1 MHDNESFYK
10 IGNHD
15 FFEPGYEIR
24 INRTIM
30 FESGN
35 ADLSPYAGLPVEEL
49 QAMLK
54 DSAAAERGF
63 FARLQETAQEWEQHS
78 AKTLL
83 LEKAIE
89 VARVPAVQHTSNQ
102 WQKGVGGESGEISN
116 MVYRMTYALKEI
128 TKYDP
133 ATEQRQSN
141 GYSVTWSVYALG
153 AAQSRYGAQIAGQ
166 NKSFLDRAAAEKYL
180 QGRIKTYAHLFT
192 ELSPPIPPE
201 HAQHF
206 IVNGQLLPGYT
217 LQGQEPQ
224 QYRAAAEISEGGV
237 SASRR
242 EKQSVLGKLSASKAE
257 GKEAPAVLP
266 KKERGPEL

>member
-1 MHDNESFYK
+1 MPDKESFYK

-30 FESGN
+30 FESEN
-35 ADLSPYAGLPVEEL
+35 ADLSPFVGQSVEEL

-54 DSAAAERGF
+54 ESAAAERGF
-63 FARLQETAQEWEQHS
+63 FASLQQTAQEWEKYS

-102 WQKGVGGESGEISN
+102 WQKSEDGAGSEISN

-133 ATEQRQSN
+133 ATEQRMSN
-141 GYSVTWSVYALG
+141 GYSVTWSVTALG
-153 AAQSRYGAQIAGQ
+153 TAQSRYGAQIAGQ
-166 NKSFLDRAAAEKYL
+166 NKSFLDKAAAEKYL

-201 HAQHF
+201 HAHHF

-217 LQGQEPQ
+217 LQNQEPQ
-224 QYRAAAEISEGGV
+224 QSRAAAEVSEGGAFV
-237 SASRR
+237 SKGR
-242 EKQSVLGKLSASKAE
+242 EPKTSVLGRLAASRE
-257 GKEAPAVLP
+257 KEAPAP
-266 KKERGPEL
+266 ARKERGPEL

>member
-1 MHDNESFYK
+1 MPDNESFYK
-10 IGNHD
+10 IGNHN

-30 FESGN
+30 FEPGK
-35 ADLSPYAGLPVEEL
+35 ADLSTYAGLPVEEL

-63 FARLQETAQEWEQHS
+63 FASLQQTAQEWEKYS

-89 VARVPAVQHTSNQ
+89 VARVPAVRHTSNQ
-102 WQKGVGGESGEISN
+102 WQKSEDGSGSKISN
-116 MVYRMTYALKEI
+116 MVYSMTYALKEI

-133 ATEQRQSN
+133 ATEQRLSN
-141 GYSVTWSVYALG
+141 GYSVTWSVTALG
-153 AAQSRYGAQIAGQ
+153 TAQSRYGVQIAGQ
-166 NKSFLDRAAAEKYL
+166 NKSFLDKAAAEKYL

-224 QYRAAAEISEGGV
+224 QSHAAAEISEGGA
-237 SASRR
+237 SASGR

-257 GKEAPAVLP
+257 GKEVPAVLP